1 MLVAQESKF
10 IKSLGPNCG
19 LKSLMTK
26 GRGLQGKERMEG
38 RQTILLLYSSSCP
51 VLSSFSLVLA
61 NIRMNTPV
69 LFAY

>member
-1 MLVAQESKF
+1 MLVAQKSKF

-38 RQTILLLYSSSCP
+38 RQTILLFYSSSCP
-51 VLSSFSLVLA
+51 VLSSFSRALCWL
-61 NIRMNTPV
+61 T
-69 LFAY
+69 LE

>member
-1 MLVAQESKF
+1 MLVAQKSKF

-38 RQTILLLYSSSCP
+38 RQTILLLQ
-51 VLSSFSLVLA
+51 
-61 NIRMNTPV
+61 
-69 LFAY
+69 